1 MSSFW
6 RHANRYSTRIWL
18 CCLQVNFGADAGGRH
33 CSQVIQFFHD
43 LSVTALMSYS
53 KIKLLSTVLVAATL
67 LVSNA
72 QAEFFGLPNGRSANP
87 ANISDLSVELGFMT
101 GDLDVTDYQNIG
113 ARVNFRVS
121 QEIVVIGDIGVSEFG
136 RADGNPVGLGIL
148 YHLSRQRI
156 SQSVDIAAK
165 ASYHSGQYSSGG
177 NDIDLSG
184 LSLEALVSGRTP
196 LVSNGLNWYGNFGY
210 HRLTVEAGNR
220 DSTNEFGIG
229 AGLVLP
235 TGAGEAY
242 LGVDLIDETTFGLGF
257 RYFVQ

>member
-1 MSSFW
+1 MASSKVKSL
-6 RHANRYSTRIWL
+6 A
-18 CCLQVNFGADAGGRH
+18 
-33 CSQVIQFFHD
+33 
-43 LSVTALMSYS
+43 AL
-53 KIKLLSTVLVAATL
+53 VVASTL
-67 LVSNA
+67 LAGNA

-87 ANISDLSVELGFMT
+87 ATLSDLSVELGFMS
-101 GDLDVTDYQNIG
+101 GDLDATDYQNIG
-113 ARVNFRVS
+113 ARVNYRVS
-121 QEIVVIGDIGVSEFG
+121 PDIVIIGDIGISEFG

-165 ASYHSGQYSSGG
+165 ASYHSGQYSAGG
-177 NDIDLSG
+177 IDADLSG

-196 LVSNGLNWYGNFGY
+196 LASNGLGWYGNVGF
-210 HRLTVEAGNR
+210 HRLTVKVNNS
-220 DSTNEFGIG
+220 DSSNEIGFG

-242 LGVDLIDETTFGLGF
+242 LGVDFIDETTVGLGF

>member
-6 RHANRYSTRIWL
+6 RRANRYSTRIRL
-18 CCLQVNFGADAGGRH
+18 HCLLANHGADVGGGH
-33 CSQVIQFFHD
+33 CFHVIHSCHD
-43 LSVTALMSYS
+43 LLVTALMSFS
-53 KIKLLSTVLVAATL
+53 IMKSFPAAIIAATL

-87 ANISDLSVELGFMT
+87 ANLSDLSVELGFMS
-101 GDLDVTDYQNIG
+101 GDLDVTDFQNIG
-113 ARVNFRVS
+113 ARVNYRVS
-121 QEIVVIGDIGVSEFG
+121 SEIVIIGDIGVSEFG

-156 SQSVDIAAK
+156 SQRVDIAAK
-165 ASYHSGQYSSGG
+165 ASYHSGEYSTGG
-177 NDIDLSG
+177 IDIDLSG

-196 LVSNGLNWYGNFGY
+196 LASNGLNWYGNFGY
-210 HRLTVEAGNR
+210 HRLSVKAGNN
-220 DSTNEFGIG
+220 DSTNEFGVG

-242 LGVDLIDETTFGLGF
+242 VGVDLIDETTFGLGF